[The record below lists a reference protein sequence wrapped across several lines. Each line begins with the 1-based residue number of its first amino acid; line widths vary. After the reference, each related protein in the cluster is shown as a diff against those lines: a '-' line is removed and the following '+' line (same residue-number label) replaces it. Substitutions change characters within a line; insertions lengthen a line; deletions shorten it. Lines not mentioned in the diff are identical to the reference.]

1 MITRRLSASGTDT
14 PTGDWDTH
22 PRTRASQES
31 IDHHQRNMAEMK
43 RLVTRGAQAACDF
56 SFSASKFSPFFHRV
70 SDGCNLACQRQPHP
84 GRLEAL
90 GQRSLVKILEWSGL
104 HTGPSGGSF
113 EQSFQIMV
121 VILVQAA
128 NRHLLFG
135 APQLAVDE
143 AIFPAVAGAE
153 LALAAK
159 TGSAPPLRRSE
170 SAPARESAVA
180 WR

>member
-1 MITRRLSASGTDT
+1 
-14 PTGDWDTH
+14 
-22 PRTRASQES
+22 
-31 IDHHQRNMAEMK
+31 MAEMK

-56 SFSASKFSPFFHRV
+56 SLSASKFSPFFHSV
-70 SDGCNLACQRQPHP
+70 SAMACNLACQRQPHP
-84 GRLEAL
+84 GRLDAL

-159 TGSAPPLRRSE
+159 TGSVPPG
-170 SAPARESAVA
+170 
-180 WR
+180 